1 VYALASFAVMLVNPR
16 TKVVTDCMVQDA
28 DGSFTLVCSCVTIL
42 YHCCNSSFLARLVI
56 VIVVAK
62 QQQYF
67 ELLFLIVPPII
78 GKGSVFIVVV
88 VEKIIVRECL
98 HEFCGL

>member
-16 TKVVTDCMVQDA
+16 TKVVTDCIVQDA

-42 YHCCNSSFLARLVI
+42 YHCCDCSFRARLV
-56 VIVVAK
+56 VVVVAK

-78 GKGSVFIVVV
+78 GKGSIFIVVV